1 MIRYCLSLA
10 LAVLMLFAAPQVV
23 RADTVRDDLV
33 TLDLSLE
40 KWVETESAT
49 VTVAADLAVKAGGFG
64 AARQAVKEDLAKI
77 SGKAAWRLTGYDRLR
92 DEAGFERWRITA
104 EARLPGAELGGLG
117 SSVKGL
123 GEAGRSYAVLGIDFT
138 PTLAE
143 REAAMA
149 ELRAEIYKKAAE
161 ELDRLKAVYPD
172 RGYRVAAIH
181 FQTGSM
187 PRPMPAQMMRAE
199 SAPKLASDGAAGG
212 DSVAQKAELRASVR
226 FAAEVRSD
234 D

>member
-1 MIRYCLSLA
+1 MIRDCLSLA
-10 LAVLMLFAAPQVV
+10 LAVLMLLAAPQVV
-23 RADTVRDDLV
+23 HADTVRDDIV

-40 KWVETESAT
+40 KWVETDSAT

-64 AARQAVKEDLAKI
+64 AARQAVKDDLAKI
-77 SGKAAWRLTGYDRLR
+77 SGKAAWRLTGYNRLR
-92 DEAGFERWRITA
+92 DEAGFERWRIVA
-104 EARLPGAELGGLG
+104 EARLPSTELGGLG
-117 SSVKGL
+117 GTVKGL

-149 ELRAEIYKKAAE
+149 DLRAEIYRSAAE
-161 ELDRLKAVYPD
+161 ELERLKAVYPD
-172 RGYRVAAIH
+172 RGYRVATIN
-181 FQTGSM
+181 FQTSGV
-187 PRPMPAQMMRAE
+187 PRPMPAQMMRVE
-199 SAPKLASDGAAGG
+199 SAPKLAADGAMAG
-212 DSVAQKAELRASVR
+212 DSVAQRAELRASVR